1 MLPPH
6 LIEPKEEN
14 MFGKTKGRFCE
25 ESAKEVD
32 RTLKDKALAAL
43 CAMPASEMTEFVEAF
58 NKVFRQSR
66 MQIVYGHAAIDKAT
80 GR

>member
-1 MLPPH
+1 MPTPH

-14 MFGKTKGRFCE
+14 MFCE
-25 ESAKEVD
+25 EPANGVD
-32 RTLKDKALAAL
+32 RTLKNQALAAL
-43 CAMPASEMTEFVEAF
+43 WAMPASEMTEFVESF

-66 MQIVYGHAAIDKAT
+66 MQIVYGHAAINKAT